1 MSHNFFVGEV
11 IPTMEKPPPP
21 SFEVAKK
28 ENDAEEVMP
37 LVLMILVPVLSSV
50 LTLAIFFIGK

>member
-1 MSHNFFVGEV
+1 
-11 IPTMEKPPPP
+11 MEKPPPP